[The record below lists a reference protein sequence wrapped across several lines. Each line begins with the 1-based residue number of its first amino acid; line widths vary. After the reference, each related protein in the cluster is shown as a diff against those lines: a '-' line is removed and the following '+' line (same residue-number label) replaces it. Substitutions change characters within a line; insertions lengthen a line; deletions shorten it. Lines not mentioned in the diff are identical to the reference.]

1 MKRNQM
7 AYVRTIGVIVFV
19 VLLAALA
26 GTARGQGAGQGQLR
40 LAYVLPTHQAVL
52 YLYEA
57 PPGAMMRLVTC
68 EVERSGSWFGPKPW
82 ELVVLN
88 ANPLNK
94 YVSPTIYRVTISIS
108 GNLYLLASP
117 ATLTPGRVLVS
128 LDDGVT
134 WQTMAGPECRNTIIF
149 PILKRGA
156 P

>member
-1 MKRNQM
+1 MKTMDRIYLQI
-7 AYVRTIGVIVFV
+7 AGLLFV
-19 VLLAALA
+19 CLLLASQA
-26 GTARGQGAGQGQLR
+26 ARTQAQEVDARQPR

-57 PPGAMMRLVTC
+57 PPGAMMQLVTC
-68 EVERSGSWFGPKPW
+68 EIERSGSWFGSKPW

-94 YVSPTIYRVTISIS
+94 YVSPTIYRVTVSIS

-134 WQTMAGPECRNTIIF
+134 WQTLPGPECRNTV
-149 PILKRGA
+149 ILPAIRN
-156 P
+156 